1 MIPEKNTTIKQE
13 NPKEKVGVF
22 SLFDIQHFLIRIIK
36 NWYWF
41 LFFGA
46 LGYAISFIYNRY
58 YVQRIYASN
67 LSLSISNNTASY
79 FTIGFC
85 FLVHQVMLYLSF
97 TTDTMSKEYTP
108 LIYH

>member
-41 LFFGA
+41 LFCGA
-46 LGYAISFIYNRY
+46 VG
-58 YVQRIYASN
+58 
-67 LSLSISNNTASY
+67 
-79 FTIGFC
+79 
-85 FLVHQVMLYLSF
+85 
-97 TTDTMSKEYTP
+97 
-108 LIYH
+108 